1 MIPSRAFFPARRFG
15 FTLIELLVV
24 IAIIGILIALLLPAV
39 QKVRSAADRLSC
51 TNNLKQI
58 GLAMHNY
65 HHTNGQFPPGHQ
77 ILGTAQVYYANWL
90 IFLLPYVEQTNL
102 FNRYNNTVRNS
113 HPNNEM
119 VRTTYVAVYT
129 CPSDLNGNKILTP
142 ETAADSSVAFMTG
155 SYRGMAGV
163 CCDGFNQWAGYPNEA
178 LANLQRCPNQKGLL
192 HTDGDATGLKPERLA
207 DIRDGTSTTIMAG
220 ERTTRT
226 HPSRTTFWADAFN
239 LYSLSGAYPDSATL
253 LNDYDACT
261 LVASDIAQCKY
272 GWGSFHTGVINFVM
286 CDGHAQP
293 INTGIN
299 MQVFLG
305 LATIAGGEV
314 IPDF

>member
-1 MIPSRAFFPARRFG
+1 
-15 FTLIELLVV
+15 
-24 IAIIGILIALLLPAV
+24 
-39 QKVRSAADRLSC
+39 
-51 TNNLKQI
+51 
-58 GLAMHNY
+58 
-65 HHTNGQFPPGHQ
+65 
-77 ILGTAQVYYANWL
+77 
-90 IFLLPYVEQTNL
+90 
-102 FNRYNNTVRNS
+102 
-113 HPNNEM
+113 
-119 VRTTYVAVYT
+119 
-129 CPSDLNGNKILTP
+129 
-142 ETAADSSVAFMTG
+142 MTG

-163 CCDGFNQWAGYPNEA
+163 CCDGFNQWAGYPSEA
-178 LANLQRCPNQKGLL
+178 LSNMQRCPNQRGLL

-207 DIRDGTSTTIMAG
+207 NVRDGTSTTIMAG

-286 CDGHAQP
+286 CDGHVQP
-293 INTGIN
+293 INTGIS